1 MKRLQT
7 INITR
12 CDEASWRFLG
22 ISLAGYNAAISAALA
37 ATALGA
43 LGRRADALISQ
54 RAVSLFQIGL
64 SRSSA

>member
-22 ISLAGYNAAISAALA
+22 ISLAGYNALISSALA
-37 ATALGA
+37 TIALWAAWATA
-43 LGRRADALISQ
+43 RA
-54 RAVSLFQIGL
+54 R
-64 SRSSA
+64 